1 MATSGSKS
9 ITVTSWDTL
18 KFSWSE
24 SSQDIANN
32 KTTISWKMELISGSD
47 GLISST
53 ASKSWSVTVNGTKYS
68 GTNTIGIGN
77 NTTKTLASDTTT
89 ISHNADGTKTFSY
102 SFSQTFDINFGGSK
116 IGTKSGS
123 GSGTLDTIPR
133 VSKLS
138 ASNGTLGTA
147 QTLTINRNSSSFTH
161 TITYHCGTESGTIAT
176 KTTATSVSFTPPLSL
191 ASQNKTG
198 TSVSVTFMIDTYNGS
213 TLIGGSS
220 KTISCAIPTSVK
232 PTVSIAVSDPNGYAT
247 TYGGYVKS
255 KSKIKVVVTASGSQ
269 GSTIKAYST
278 TANGK
283 TYTGSTV
290 TTDVV
295 ASTGTL
301 TISTTVTDSR
311 GRTATASTTITAI
324 AYAKPKVSSFKA
336 TRNGSNINITFSASV
351 TSLNNK
357 NTATYKLEYKK
368 ASATSYTTVTL
379 SSYTGKYSVS
389 GGTYSFSADTSS
401 SYDLILTA
409 TDAFE
414 SIPKRASATSGKSLF
429 SIWQKGQGWAF
440 GKIAELTNTL
450 DVAFETLFRSKVTLK
465 NDLSILGETADG
477 SASYSALI
485 PVSASGNT
493 SLGYG
498 LYKAGIGRT
507 HIYGNQVHFYTN
519 DGIYTNN
526 NKIVMN
532 NGTGLRG
539 FLSDGTTH
547 VQLIAQSTNN
557 NTIIGYDNYN
567 QKSGNTHI
575 YGHDVLHYVSNI
587 ATPGSY
593 RPYYRKGDTI
603 SLYISTSGY
612 LTNSQKDI
620 YFTIPLSK
628 PIVGAPTISIA
639 CDQGFRLRQTS
650 LNSSGQITGVYTHGS
665 GASAWVKTSTI
676 TATLR
681 GSGNYIEVVATM
693 STLTN
698 AVNNT
703 PIGVNFDGIITL
715 S

>member
-47 GLISST
+47 GKIISS
-53 ASKSWSVTVNGTKYS
+53 ASKNWSVTVNGTKYS

-102 SFSQTFDINFGGSK
+102 SFSQTFDINFGGSN

-133 VSKLS
+133 VSKLT

-269 GSTIKAYST
+269 GSTIKSYST

-336 TRNGSNINITFSASV
+336 TRDGSNIKVTFSASI
-351 TSLNNK
+351 TSLNSK
-357 NTATYKLEYKK
+357 NTATYKLQYKK

-379 SSYTGKYSVS
+379 SSYTGTYSVS

-409 TDAFE
+409 IDAFE
-414 SIPKRASATSGKSLF
+414 SVPKRASATSGKSLF

-465 NDLSILGETADG
+465 NDLSIMGESTDG
-477 SASYSALI
+477 TSYSALI
-485 PVSASGNT
+485 PVTASNNT

-498 LYKAGIGRT
+498 LYKAGIGKT
-507 HIYGNQVHFYTN
+507 HVYGNQVHFYTN
-519 DGIYTNN
+519 DGVYTKGSNVYLNN
-526 NKIVMN
+526 NEKIY
-532 NGTGLRG
+532 GLKV
-539 FLSDGTTH
+539 DGTP
-547 VQLIAQSTNN
+547 VNAFDPRNTN
-557 NTIIGYDNYN
+557 
-567 QKSGNTHI
+567 GNTLLGYGNYDLKDGNTNV
-575 YGHDVLHYVSNI
+575 YGHDLNFGVSNI
-587 ATPGSY
+587 ATPGTY
-593 RPYYRKGDTI
+593 RPYRRQGDTLDLTI
-603 SLYISTSGY
+603 MTSGY
-612 LTNSQKDI
+612 VTNTGKDV
-620 YFTIPLSK
+620 YFFIPFAV
-628 PIVGAPTISIA
+628 PMVGAPTITVAS
-639 CDQGFRLRQTS
+639 GEGMTLRQGG
-650 LNSSGQITGVYTHGS
+650 NYTHGS
-665 GASAWVKTSTI
+665 SATTAVKPSSYTVTRYMFHGIVVKAVFST
-676 TATLR
+676 T
-681 GSGNYIEVVATM
+681 
-693 STLTN
+693 TN
-698 AVNNT
+698 AVNNDAT
-703 PIGVNFDGIITL
+703 GIRWDGTITL